1 LRNARVTH
9 FINPFFCENLSSR
22 RTPLTP
28 SSQSLDEADFAWHS
42 AGMAERA
49 RVLVVDDDPDMVR
62 LLKYAL
68 CKDGYQVATATSGQ
82 EALRRAL
89 ELRPQVVITDL
100 MMPGMDGT
108 ALCRELKSNSEL
120 RPVYVVI
127 LTAKDERDSYIVN
140 LESGADDYIVKP
152 AALHELRARIEVG
165 LRWVRSQTQL
175 QRLATSDSLTS
186 LPNRY
191 MLDEVLAREVAV
203 ATRSGEP
210 LSVIWLDLD
219 HFKRINDTF
228 GHAVGDRVLQ
238 ELADLIRA
246 QVRAT
251 DIPARYGGEE
261 FVIVLPGVDRTAAW
275 GIARRLRQV
284 IAASLW
290 PSVVR
295 SLADTPTAVALEEV
309 SELTASLGVASL
321 DQLSEKTAEALL
333 QAADTAVYEAKQAGR
348 NRVRVYQS
356 GEQDEQEPERRFGDN
371 VFATHEVE
379 VSRLYEAIARLGPT
393 ASFQDAGTLSQM
405 RTVLGANAVGWV
417 CWREE
422 SMPELR
428 GWIGISAEAAA
439 HLLRRLQWVSL
450 ARTADLMS
458 QNLPITLLPEPFL
471 DGEEEPLAMAVGVL
485 AHDSRGCTRGGI
497 WVAWRREIRITVRH
511 KFILSYMARILGLEL
526 ELEAVRNAS

>member
-1 LRNARVTH
+1 
-9 FINPFFCENLSSR
+9 
-22 RTPLTP
+22 
-28 SSQSLDEADFAWHS
+28 
-42 AGMAERA
+42 MAEKA

-68 CKDGYQVATATSGQ
+68 CKDGYQVAAATNGQ
-82 EALRRAL
+82 DALRQAL

-108 ALCRELKSNSEL
+108 ALCRELKNNSNL
-120 RPVYVVI
+120 HPVYVVI
-127 LTAKDERDSYIVN
+127 LTAKDERDSYVVN

-175 QRLATSDSLTS
+175 QRIATSDSLTS

-203 ATRSGEP
+203 AVRSGEP

-219 HFKRINDTF
+219 HFKKINDTF
-228 GHAVGDRVLQ
+228 GHAVGDQALQ

-261 FVIVLPGVDRTAAW
+261 FVIVLPGVDRTTAW
-275 GIARRLRQV
+275 SIARRLRQV

-290 PSVVR
+290 PSVIR
-295 SLADTPTAVALEEV
+295 SLAKTSVAIALEEV

-321 DQLSEKTAEALL
+321 DQLAEKTAQALL
-333 QAADTAVYEAKQAGR
+333 QAADAAVYEAKQAGR

-356 GEQDEQEPERRFGDN
+356 EEQDEQEPEQRFSDDN
-371 VFATHEVE
+371 IFATREIE
-379 VSRLYEAIARLGPT
+379 IRRLYEAIARLGPT
-393 ASFQDAGTLSQM
+393 VSFQDASTLTQM
-405 RTVLGANAVGWV
+405 RAVLGASAVGWV
-417 CWREE
+417 RWGEK
-422 SMPELR
+422 SAPELR
-428 GWIGISAEAAA
+428 GCMGVSARTAA
-439 HLLRRLQWVSL
+439 HLLRCLQWAPL
-450 ARTADLMS
+450 TQTTDLMS
-458 QNLPITLLPEPFL
+458 QNLPITLLSNLPLES
-471 DGEEEPLAMAVGVL
+471 DENPLAVAVGVL
-485 AHDSRGCTRGGI
+485 AYDSRGCTRGGI
-497 WVAWRREIRITVRH
+497 WAAWQYEIRITMRH
-511 KFILSYMARILGLEL
+511 KFILGYLARILGLEL
-526 ELEAVRNAS
+526 ELEATRSAL

>member
-1 LRNARVTH
+1 
-9 FINPFFCENLSSR
+9 
-22 RTPLTP
+22 
-28 SSQSLDEADFAWHS
+28 
-42 AGMAERA
+42 MAEKA

-68 CKDGYQVATATSGQ
+68 CKDGYQVAVASNGRD
-82 EALRRAL
+82 ALRQAL

-108 ALCRELKSNSEL
+108 ALCRELKNNPNL
-120 RPVYVVI
+120 HPVYVVI
-127 LTAKDERDSYIVN
+127 LTAKDERDSYVAN

-203 ATRSGEP
+203 AVKSGEP

-219 HFKRINDTF
+219 HFKNINDTF

-238 ELADLIRA
+238 ELADLLRA

-261 FVIVLPGVDRTAAW
+261 FVIVLPGVDRVAA
-275 GIARRLRQV
+275 GNIARRLRQV
-284 IAASLW
+284 IAVSLW
-290 PSVVR
+290 PSVIR
-295 SLADTPTAVALEEV
+295 SLANTPIAGALEEV
-309 SELTASLGVASL
+309 HELTASLGVASL
-321 DQLSEKTAEALL
+321 GQLVEKTAQALL
-333 QAADTAVYEAKQAGR
+333 QAADTAAYEAKQAGR

-356 GEQDEQEPERRFGDN
+356 EEQGEQESGQQLGED
-371 VFATHEVE
+371 VFATREIE
-379 VSRLYEAIARLGPT
+379 VSRLYEAIARLGP
-393 ASFQDAGTLSQM
+393 AVSFQDAGTLTQM
-405 RTVLGANAVGWV
+405 RAVLGANAVGWV
-417 CWREE
+417 RWCGE

-428 GWIGISAEAAA
+428 GCIGMSTETAA
-439 HLLRRLQWVSL
+439 HLLRSLQWASL
-450 ARTADLMS
+450 VQATDLMS
-458 QNLPITLLPEPFL
+458 QNLPITLLSDL
-471 DGEEEPLAMAVGVL
+471 PLESDANPLRMAIGVL

-497 WVAWRREIRITVRH
+497 WVAWHREIRITIRH
-511 KFILSYMARILGLEL
+511 KFILGYLARILGLEL
-526 ELEAVRNAS
+526 ELEAVRNGVS

>member
-1 LRNARVTH
+1 
-9 FINPFFCENLSSR
+9 
-22 RTPLTP
+22 
-28 SSQSLDEADFAWHS
+28 
-42 AGMAERA
+42 MAEKVRI
-49 RVLVVDDDPDMVR
+49 LVVDDDTDMVR

-68 CKDGYQVATATSGQ
+68 CKDGYQVAIATNGQ
-82 EALRRAL
+82 DALRQAL
-89 ELRPQVVITDL
+89 ELRPQVVVTDL

-108 ALCRELKSNSEL
+108 ALCRELKNNPNL
-120 RPVYVVI
+120 HPIYVVI
-127 LTAKDERDSYIVN
+127 LTAKDERDSYVVN

-165 LRWVRSQTQL
+165 LRWVRSQMQL
-175 QRLATSDSLTS
+175 QRIATSDSLTS

-203 ATRSGEP
+203 AARSGEP

-219 HFKRINDTF
+219 HFKKINDTF
-228 GHAVGDRVLQ
+228 GHAVGDRALQ

-261 FVIVLPGVDRTAAW
+261 FVIVLPGVDRSAAW
-275 GIARRLRQV
+275 SIARRLRQV
-284 IAASLW
+284 IAVSLW
-290 PSVVR
+290 PSVMR
-295 SLADTPTAVALEEV
+295 SLTNTATSIALEEV

-321 DQLSEKTAEALL
+321 DQLVEKTAQALL
-333 QAADTAVYEAKQAGR
+333 QAADTAAYEAKQAGR

-356 GEQDEQEPERRFGDN
+356 EEQDGQEPKQQFSDN
-371 VFATHEVE
+371 VFATREIE

-393 ASFQDAGTLSQM
+393 VSFQDASTLTQM

-417 CWREE
+417 RWCGE

-428 GWIGISAEAAA
+428 GCIGVSTETAA
-439 HLLRRLQWVSL
+439 HLLHRLQWASL
-450 ARTADLMS
+450 AQTADLMS
-458 QNLPITLLPEPFL
+458 QNLPITLLSDLPLGSDES
-471 DGEEEPLAMAVGVL
+471 PLAMAVGIL
-485 AHDSRGCTRGGI
+485 AYDSHGCTRGGI
-497 WVAWRREIRITVRH
+497 WVAWRHEIRITVRH
-511 KFILSYMARILGLEL
+511 KFILGYLARILGLEL